1 MSDKIAGLEEQIGE
15 RGSAEIHSGKRSALR
30 AWLMAK
36 TNRTAANILYIGTA
50 ELGAIYNDTTDAKLN
65 ALKVKPGQS
74 PKTPEP
80 APEAGGAASYPTPMT
95 TEELESA
102 AGQASG
108 EAEGKAEGKGAKSKS
123 QAPKQPDAPKPSG
136 NALEDRVREIARE
149 EDAAVLKAVGEALAA
164 LPAPEQGTD
173 EKRVREIA
181 AEEAAKIVTV
191 PERVIVVTPKAEGGE
206 ERKDVGVQHRM
217 FPLLLKVVEA
227 GLNPALVG
235 PAGSGKTHAAHA
247 VSLALVRP
255 FELQGSCVTKT
266 DVTGF
271 IDAGGR
277 YQSTPF
283 SRSFTDGGVLLCD
296 EMDGWQP
303 NATLALN
310 AALANGHT
318 SLPTGMTPR
327 HKNWVA
333 IIAMN
338 TYGTGASRQ
347 YVGRNQMDA
356 ATLNRL
362 AFITW
367 DYDEALEADIIGC
380 KAAGL
385 GPVKLDEGGV
395 PTLDKWL
402 KRVHAVR
409 RAVEA
414 LKVRHIVSPRATMGG
429 AALFAVG
436 VGQKHAEDML
446 IWQGMDAEQ
455 RARIENAVKEAR

>member
-1 MSDKIAGLEEQIGE
+1 MDTEKMATLEEQIGP
-15 RGSAEIHSGKRSALR
+15 RGTAEIHSGKRSALR
-30 AWLMAK
+30 AWLMAA
-36 TNRTAANILYIGTA
+36 TGRTAANILYIGTA
-50 ELGAIYNDTTDAKLN
+50 ELGAIYNDTTNAKLD
-65 ALKVKPGQS
+65 ALKLKPGQPS
-74 PKTPEP
+74 PKMPTPDVPRPEGAPIQETPMTPEDLETPEP
-80 APEAGGAASYPTPMT
+80 KEKSPKREAPVP
-95 TEELESA
+95 
-102 AGQASG
+102 
-108 EAEGKAEGKGAKSKS
+108 
-123 QAPKQPDAPKPSG
+123 PKPVKLSG

-149 EDAAVLKAVGEALAA
+149 EDATVAETLGATMRELVAGLDIK
-164 LPAPEQGTD
+164 PGTD
-173 EKRVREIA
+173 EAKVREIA
-181 AEEAAKIVTV
+181 AQEAAKHRD
-191 PERVIVVTPKAEGGE
+191 PERVIVVTPKPEGGE
-206 ERKDVGVQHRM
+206 EKKDVGIQHRL

-235 PAGSGKTHAAHA
+235 PTGSGKTHAAHA
-247 VSLALVRP
+247 VSLALGRA

-271 IDAGGR
+271 VDAGGR

-318 SLPTGMTPR
+318 SLPTGMTAR

-362 AFITW
+362 AFIAW
-367 DYDEALEADIIGC
+367 DYDEALEGSIVGVKC
-380 KAAGL
+380 KGH
-385 GPVKLDEGGV
+385 GPVQLDLGGIPSV
-395 PTLDKWL
+395 GDWV
-402 KRVHAVR
+402 KRVHRIR

-436 VGQKHAEDML
+436 VGMTHAEEML
-446 IWQGMDAEQ
+446 VWQGMDAEQ
-455 RARIENAVKEAR
+455 RARVENATEK

>member
-1 MSDKIAGLEEQIGE
+1 MDSKIAGLEEQLGV
-15 RGSAEIHSGKRSALR
+15 RGQADIHSGKRSALR
-30 AWLMAK
+30 AWLIAQ
-36 TNRTAANILYIGTA
+36 TGRNAASILYIGTA
-50 ELGAIYNDTTDAKLN
+50 ELGAIYNDTTNAKLDAIRN
-65 ALKVKPGQS
+65 NPNPAPVPE
-74 PKTPEP
+74 TPET
-80 APEAGGAASYPTPMT
+80 PTPLT
-95 TEELESA
+95 PEDL
-102 AGQASG
+102 
-108 EAEGKAEGKGAKSKS
+108 EAELDKAPRDRKGA
-123 QAPKQPDAPKPSG
+123 PKPKPVPPSG

-149 EDAAVLKAVGEALAA
+149 EDQTLASEWGKFVEDSLKDIKT
-164 LPAPEQGTD
+164 GTD
-173 EKRVREIA
+173 EAKVRAIA
-181 AEEAAKIVTV
+181 AEEAAKVSA
-191 PERVIVVTPKAEGGE
+191 PERVIVVTPRPDGD
-206 ERKDVGVQHRM
+206 RKIEVGVQHRL
-217 FPLLLKVVEA
+217 FPLLLKTVEA

-247 VSLALVRP
+247 VSLALGRA

-277 YQSTPF
+277 YQTTPF
-283 SRSFTDGGVLLCD
+283 SRSFSDGGVLLCD

-318 SLPTGMTPR
+318 SLPTGMMPR
-327 HKNWVA
+327 HKDWVA

-362 AFITW
+362 AFISW
-367 DYDEALEADIIGC
+367 DYDHALEAEIIGC
-380 KAAGL
+380 KARRNGAL
-385 GPVKLDEGGV
+385 KLEEGGI
-395 PTLDKWL
+395 PSLDVWL
-402 KRVHAVR
+402 KRVHAI
-409 RAVEA
+409 RAAVDS

-429 AALFAVG
+429 KALFEVG
-436 VGQKHAEDML
+436 VGQKWAEEML

-455 RARIENAVKEAR
+455 RARVENSVKGAK

>member
-1 MSDKIAGLEEQIGE
+1 MDTEKMKGLETQIGA
-15 RGSAEIHSGKRSALR
+15 RGTAEIHSGKRSALR
-30 AWLMAK
+30 AWVMAA
-36 TNRTAANILYIGTA
+36 TGRNAASILYIGTA
-50 ELGAIYNDTTDAKLN
+50 ELGAIYNDTTDAKLK
-65 ALKVKPGQS
+65 ALMASPDGLKDKPYPGEGMEVIPGPRLEWKDVKDENPT
-74 PKTPEP
+74 PKTPEDLK
-80 APEAGGAASYPTPMT
+80 PTP
-95 TEELESA
+95 EP
-102 AGQASG
+102 
-108 EAEGKAEGKGAKSKS
+108 K
-123 QAPKQPDAPKPSG
+123 APKPQPVKPSG

-149 EDAAVLKAVGEALAA
+149 EDAEVSKALGTATAQLLNTLVKDMN
-164 LPAPEQGTD
+164 PGTD
-173 EKRVREIA
+173 EKKVREIA
-181 AEEAAKIVTV
+181 AEEAAKHRD
-191 PERVIVVTPKAEGGE
+191 PERVIVVTPKEGKE
-206 ERKDVGVQHRM
+206 DRKDVGVQHRM
-217 FPLLLKVVEA
+217 FPLLLKTVQA

-247 VSLALVRP
+247 VSVALNRA

-283 SRSFTDGGVLLCD
+283 SRSFSNGGVLLCD
-296 EMDGWQP
+296 EMDGWQA

-318 SLPTGMTPR
+318 SLPTGMMPR
-327 HKNWVA
+327 HSDWVA

-362 AFITW
+362 AFISW
-367 DYDEALEADIIGC
+367 DYDEALEGSIIGV
-380 KAAGL
+380 KTAGA
-385 GPVKLDEGGV
+385 GPVALEEGGI
-395 PTLDKWL
+395 PTANAWI
-402 KRVHAVR
+402 KRVHAIR
-409 RAVEA
+409 KAVDT
-414 LKVRHIVSPRATMGG
+414 LKIRHIVSPRATMGG
-429 AALFAVG
+429 VALFSVG

-455 RARIENAVKEAR
+455 RARVENQVVGF